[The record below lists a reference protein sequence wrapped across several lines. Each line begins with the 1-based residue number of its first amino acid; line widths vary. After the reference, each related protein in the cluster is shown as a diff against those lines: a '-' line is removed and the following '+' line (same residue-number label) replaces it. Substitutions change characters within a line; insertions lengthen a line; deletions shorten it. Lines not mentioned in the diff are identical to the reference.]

1 MKKLLFATLFLVLTV
16 NLFSQ
21 AKYKTYNFNVKPA
34 MDKSADG
41 IWKPFKLF
49 GQYIDKD
56 TIYYDIP
63 RAADSIYIL
72 NPGSPNYGDLAVL
85 DLETKV
91 KSLWY
96 GDSVFFLFQRLDD
109 IWVTGYN
116 DDESVDTTVIEGLE
130 NRDAS
135 TIYFYLS
142 CDSARLTTTYNFSDS
157 VAWLRF
163 GWKTN
168 DVEGKLPSGE
178 MVNSMEGFHAE
189 AVQWSDGAYSYAKIG
204 ISLYDLAP
212 FVSDVMESQV
222 KNTNIGFAYF
232 GFAIDACENDKEVG
246 NDVFGL
252 QTRSYW
258 PSSFGESALE
268 YVPDWGWLYFI
279 KDQFQYSGI
288 DESKIEY
295 ASIYPNPAKEY
306 LNISL
311 LDGYNPDYRLID
323 IMGREVFSG
332 TLSERESSISVQNL
346 PAGSYFLVLTD
357 KKANSLTRKVLIMR

>member
-1 MKKLLFATLFLVLTV
+1 MKKLLPATLLLVLTV

-21 AKYKTYNFNVKPA
+21 AIYKTYNFNVKPK

-63 RAADSIYIL
+63 RSADSLYISSVGL
-72 NPGSPNYGDLAVL
+72 PNFDDLGVP

-116 DDESVDTTVIEGLE
+116 DNESVDTTVKEGLE

-142 CDSARLTTTYNFSDS
+142 CDSARLTKTYNFLDS

-163 GWKTN
+163 GWKSN
-168 DVEGKLPSGE
+168 DIEGRLPSGDTVYSLE
-178 MVNSMEGFHAE
+178 DFHAE
-189 AVQWSDGAYSYAKIG
+189 AVQWSDGAYNYAKIG

-246 NDVFGL
+246 EDIFGL
-252 QTRSYW
+252 QTRAFW
-258 PSSFGESALE
+258 PSSFGASALE
-268 YVPDWGWLYFI
+268 HVPDWGWLYFK
-279 KDQFQYSGI
+279 KDKFQYTGI
-288 DESKIEY
+288 QESKIEY
-295 ASIYPNPAKEY
+295 ASIFPNPANEY

-323 IMGREVFSG
+323 IMGREVLSG
-332 TLSERESSISVQNL
+332 TLSERESSLSLQNL

-357 KKANSLTRKVLIMR
+357 KKANSLTRNVLILR